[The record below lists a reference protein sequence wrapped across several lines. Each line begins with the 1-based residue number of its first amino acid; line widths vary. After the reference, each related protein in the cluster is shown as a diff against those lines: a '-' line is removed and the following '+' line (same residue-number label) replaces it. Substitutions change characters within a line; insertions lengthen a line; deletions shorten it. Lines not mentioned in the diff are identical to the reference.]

1 MNFLKKAVGLTSSTP
16 AEKISAIV
24 PLSEESQECNPQECH
39 NTFASRCFK
48 LDPVD
53 MKSQLWE
60 SAKPFDFHVLVSTG
74 SSDWI
79 HDAFTDGPED
89 GMLQLL
95 NGYEFG
101 KFGKV
106 KLNVSSVGFP
116 DGDDFTDYEDGKK
129 ADLLLMPWFVW
140 VKGLDKNNYKTVLD
154 QVLSTLT
161 TKDDGNSSEKLN
173 DWQKIEKEEGSPSQE
188 NEHRAS
194 KEEHD
199 NFRLPGVIEGAKI
212 SKDLSKSYIFLC
224 SHRTRDKR
232 CGVTAPIMKKEF
244 ESHLR
249 ELDLYRDEGDDRTGG
264 VKVVFTNHVGGHK
277 FAANVMVYNKH
288 GEFVWFAKCSPLN
301 VGPILNETVLK
312 GRVFPEL
319 VRTAKKFDPISW

>member
-1 MNFLKKAVGLTSSTP
+1 MNFLKKAVGLSSSTP

-24 PLSEESQECNPQECH
+24 PLSEEPQQCNPEECH

-53 MKSQLWE
+53 VKSQLWE
-60 SAKPFDFHVLVSTG
+60 SAKPFDFQVLVSTG
-74 SSDWI
+74 STDWK
-79 HDAFTDGPED
+79 HDAFADGPND

-95 NGYEFG
+95 NDYDFG

-106 KLNVSSVGFP
+106 KKNVSSVGFP
-116 DGDDFTDYEDGKK
+116 DGDDFTDYEAGKK
-129 ADLLLMPWFVW
+129 ADLLLLPWFVW

-154 QVLSTLT
+154 QVLTTLT
-161 TKDDGNSSEKLN
+161 TKEDGDNAEKLN
-173 DWQKIEKEEGSPSQE
+173 DWQKVEKEEGTSNQKTE
-188 NEHRAS
+188 A

-199 NFRLPGVIEGAKI
+199 NLRLPDVIEGAKI
-212 SKDLSKSYIFLC
+212 SKDHSKSYILLC

-244 ESHLR
+244 DSQLR
-249 ELDLYRDEGDDRTGG
+249 ELDLYRDEGDDRAGG
-264 VKVVFTNHVGGHK
+264 VKVIFINHVGGHK

-312 GRVFPEL
+312 GKVFPEL
-319 VRTAKKFDPISW
+319 VRTAKKFEPISW